1 MMEREKGQVGGG
13 RASTYSRRRGR
24 ASTAVLAKAGP
35 VTAVTLWDLS
45 TTTFAVTGS
54 VAGERVDVDENQ
66 VDGML

>member
-1 MMEREKGQVGGG
+1 
-13 RASTYSRRRGR
+13 
-24 ASTAVLAKAGP
+24 

-66 VDGML
+66 VDGMLWLRFRNAVRLKRVAVAEKKWTKQRRAR